1 MEVFWTSFFSITRFG
16 SLIARSPGMR
26 RALMGT
32 LCLLV
37 TGFSIGSAMHQ
48 FSQLRHV
55 SKHFCAAAGTTTQKW
70 MEKILLFDS
79 VIAKLTKALR
89 RYCTRAPH
97 PSSRMPS

>member
-55 SKHFCAAAGTTTQKW
+55 SKHFCATA
-70 MEKILLFDS
+70 
-79 VIAKLTKALR
+79 VIWQELRHRNGWR
-89 RYCTRAPH
+89 RYCYSIA
-97 PSSRMPS
+97 